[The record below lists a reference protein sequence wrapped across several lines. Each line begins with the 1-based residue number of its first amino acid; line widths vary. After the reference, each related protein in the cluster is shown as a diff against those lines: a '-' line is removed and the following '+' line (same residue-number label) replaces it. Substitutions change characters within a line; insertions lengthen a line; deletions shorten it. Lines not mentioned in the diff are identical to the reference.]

1 MIIDLHQ
8 LKDIA
13 EIEFNDIV
21 KDVIISDIN
30 ALRIIL
36 NDESFVD
43 VWYSLKLEKRY
54 SYHWERKHIDGAIY
68 RHDNVPHK
76 KWENVS
82 SFPKHFHNGSEEY
95 VIESHINE
103 VPGDGLKYF
112 LSFIKQ
118 KMGQA
123 RMPYNKKRRNK

>member
-1 MIIDLHQ
+1 MIIDLLH

-13 EIEFNDIV
+13 EIEFYDIV

-43 VWYSLKLEKRY
+43 VWYSLKLENRF
-54 SYHWERKHIDGAIY
+54 SYHWERKHIDGTIY

-76 KWENVS
+76 KWENVL

-95 VIESHINE
+95 VIESNINE
-103 VPGDGLKYF
+103 VPGDGLRYF

-118 KMGQA
+118 KMG
-123 RMPYNKKRRNK
+123 KVKG